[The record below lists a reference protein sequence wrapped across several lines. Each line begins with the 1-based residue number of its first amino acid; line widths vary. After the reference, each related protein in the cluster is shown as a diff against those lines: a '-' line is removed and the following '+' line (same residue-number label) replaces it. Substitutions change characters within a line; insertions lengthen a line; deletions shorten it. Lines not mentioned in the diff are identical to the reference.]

1 MMTDRGT
8 LRRLMAEKETLY
20 TIGVGDA
27 LSAKIAS
34 RTSGVDGI
42 LSSGFTLAA
51 QALGLPDAE
60 LYTRTDNVYAVANM
74 CYVIEKPL
82 IADIDTAY
90 GNAVTTIKTVNDFE
104 RAGASGVI
112 IEDQISPKRCPIC
125 VTDLNTTIP
134 AEEAASKIRAAAE
147 NRLYPETVI
156 IARTDITAKEEQYRR
171 ARMYLEAGADLV
183 QGISKS
189 FHGSVEEIKQFVD
202 AMDGRVSLVV
212 CGTLDVLTKKDLEY
226 IRPKIVHF
234 ALVPINFIYPALK
247 KAIRFVGEHHE
258 QSGLPL
264 EKADHN
270 ELVSLLG
277 MPEIQERE
285 KKYIPA
291 TDL

>member
-1 MMTDRGT
+1 MMTDRGM

-27 LSAKIAS
+27 LSAKIAGQ
-34 RTSGVDGI
+34 TPGVDGI

-51 QALGLPDAE
+51 QAMGLPDAE
-60 LYTRTDNVYAVANM
+60 LYTRSDNVYAVANM

-90 GNAVTTIKTVNDFE
+90 GNAVTTIKTVNEFE

-125 VTDLNTTIP
+125 VTDMNTTIS
-134 AEEAASKIRAAAE
+134 AEEAANKIRAAAE
-147 NRLYPETVI
+147 NRLYPETII
-156 IARTDITAKEEQYRR
+156 IARTDIIDKNEQYRR

-183 QGISKS
+183 QGISRS
-189 FHGSVEEIKQFVD
+189 FHSNVEEIKQFVD

-226 IRPKIVHF
+226 IKPKIAHF

-247 KAIRFVGEHHE
+247 KAIEFVGEHHE
-258 QSGLPL
+258 QAGLPL
-264 EKADHN
+264 EKADHS
-270 ELVSLLG
+270 ELLKLLG
-277 MPEIQERE
+277 MPEIEERE
-285 KKYIPA
+285 KEYIPA
-291 TDL
+291 AD